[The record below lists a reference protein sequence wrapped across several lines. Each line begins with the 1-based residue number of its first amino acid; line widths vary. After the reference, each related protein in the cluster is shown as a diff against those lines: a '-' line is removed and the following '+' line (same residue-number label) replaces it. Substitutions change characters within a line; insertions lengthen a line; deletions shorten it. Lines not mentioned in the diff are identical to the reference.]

1 MRLNWKTQSTTRSPS
16 PGRLHGGFTL
26 IELLVVIAIIAILIA
41 LLLPAVQQARE
52 AARRAQCRNHL
63 VQLGLAL
70 QNYHAAH
77 RVLPPGCV
85 NDTGPILNNNQG
97 YHFGWLAQILPYL
110 DERNLYQQ
118 FDFSVSAH
126 QQQLPSVAL
135 PVLHCPS
142 RASSG
147 GCDYAGC
154 HHDDEAPIDVDNNG
168 VLYLNSSVR
177 LRDVT
182 DGRSHT
188 IFVGEADNTSMN
200 PWWSGTSASLRNAGS
215 QVGGWDSAEAYAEQI
230 RQYSDDEQAPQ
241 DVPANESELLIVGG
255 FGSPHAGGA
264 LFGFGDGS
272 VDMISAQIDST
283 VFRRLANRHDGE
295 VVGEF

>member
-1 MRLNWKTQSTTRSPS
+1 MSRPLTQIR
-16 PGRLHGGFTL
+16 RRAFTL

-52 AARRAQCRNHL
+52 AARRTQCKNNL
-63 VQLGLAL
+63 IQFGLAL

-85 NDTGPILNNNQG
+85 NDTGPIVNNGQG
-97 YHFGWLAQILPYL
+97 YHIGWLAQILPYL

-118 FDFSVSAH
+118 FDFKLSAYQQQIPSVS
-126 QQQLPSVAL
+126 L
-135 PVLHCPS
+135 PVLKCSS

-154 HHDDEAPIDVDNNG
+154 HHDTEAPIDVDNNG
-168 VLYLNSSVR
+168 VLFLNSSVR

-188 IFVGEADNTSMN
+188 IFVGEADIASSA
-200 PWWSGTSASLRNAGS
+200 PWWSGTNASLRNAGS
-215 QVGGWDSAEAYAEQI
+215 QVGGWDSGEAYAEQI
-230 RQYSDDEQAPQ
+230 RQLSETERPADDAAADQAAQ
-241 DVPANESELLIVGG
+241 QIVGS
-255 FGSPHAGGA
+255 FGGPHSGGA

-272 VDMISAQIDST
+272 VALISGQVDSI